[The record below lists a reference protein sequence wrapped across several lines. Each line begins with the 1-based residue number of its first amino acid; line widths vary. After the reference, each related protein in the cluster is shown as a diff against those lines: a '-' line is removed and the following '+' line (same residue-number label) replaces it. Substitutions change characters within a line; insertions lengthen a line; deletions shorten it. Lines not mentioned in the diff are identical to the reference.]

1 MAKKKAKLESGKPEQ
16 TRKNRQEN
24 VIIGIVVGVLLLLII
39 SVILVSSSSHFKY
52 LGLEFKKEKYG
63 NLLIYSANVPIID
76 ARGNITSYVPLDLR
90 NDPRTLRDI
99 LVNTSGYIGFLKG
112 VDTYISMNP
121 YMESCEDN
129 GIALGGL
136 GIFFSRAGVPIK
148 AAFNN
153 KSYAEPK
160 GDLYITCQ
168 NATTN
173 TVLIVDSG
181 NETRITKIAENCF
194 KIEFNNCEIL
204 KATEKLQLLIVEQYM
219 VAQEK

>member
-1 MAKKKAKLESGKPEQ
+1 MAKKKAKLEKERPEQ
-16 TRKNRQEN
+16 IKKNRQEN
-24 VIIGIVVGVLLLLII
+24 AIIGVIVGVLLLLII
-39 SVILVSSSSHFKY
+39 AVILVSASNHFRY

-63 NLLIYSANVPIID
+63 NLLIYSANVPIIGSG
-76 ARGNITSYVPLDLR
+76 GNITAYVPLDLR

-99 LVNTSGYIGFLKG
+99 PVNTSGYVGFLKD
-112 VDTYISMNP
+112 VNTYISMNP
-121 YMESCEDN
+121 YMENCEDN

-136 GIFFSRAGVPIK
+136 GIFFSRAGVSVK

-173 TVLIVDSG
+173 TVIIVDSG
-181 NETRITKIAENCF
+181 NETGITEVAENCF

-204 KATEKLQLLIVEQYM
+204 KATEKFQLLIVEQYM
-219 VAQEK
+219 LAQE